1 MAFDIVQSILARS
14 GAPFHL
20 HHHVPVT
27 TVEDARLKV
36 PHLTVNLIKTV
47 AFKIKDSHWILAGV
61 NGEDRIHYKYLA
73 DAFGVNR
80 KLIRPVSPADVES
93 GLGFEIGGVGPFP
106 VREDV
111 KVILEESLMG
121 MDSVLCGSG
130 RNTVTVEMA
139 PEDLA
144 RTAGALVAAI
154 RKG

>member
-1 MAFDIVQSILARS
+1 MAFDIVQSLLS
-14 GAPFHL
+14 QCGAPFHL
-20 HHHVPVT
+20 HNHVPVT

-36 PHLTVNLIKTV
+36 PHLTVNLIKTI

-73 DAFGVNR
+73 DVFKVNR
-80 KLIRPVSPADVES
+80 KLIRPVSPGDVES

-111 KVILEESLMG
+111 KVILEESLMALEY
-121 MDSVLCGSG
+121 VRCGSG

-139 PEDLA
+139 PADLA
-144 RTAGALVAAI
+144 RTSGALVAAI
-154 RKG
+154 RKT